1 MLLELVLLL
10 VVAEMVVA
18 TVVDEWRLPVGR
30 SLVGGV
36 GPMLEVPLIRG
47 RMAGCCGG
55 EYILEINMFLL
66 IFG

>member
-1 MLLELVLLL
+1 M

-18 TVVDEWRLPVGR
+18 TVVDEWRLVR

-36 GPMLEVPLIRG
+36 GPMLEVPLLRG

-55 EYILEINMFLL
+55 EYILEKICLY
-66 IFG
+66 